1 MSLGNRLIVFLFYLG
16 FTIFPPSRL
25 SEKFKKS
32 ILHEHYCNA
41 LTISFI
47 SICCFIIAL
56 FIWVIGLI
64 SFAKYSPQS
73 LETETFILPSIIFV
87 LLFGLILWLIHVIGS
102 LFGKNIKI
110 FFVSKLNQVGRMLSV
125 SYFIHISF
133 LLMIL
138 IAVLISVH
146 SLNMS
151 INPQKPAKGY
161 MLYDDMGFVPKW
173 VFTLGF
179 YRVQLAAQSKWGVG
193 NVSIE
198 PISHESLKEALSNAS
213 FIFLAVHGYGSYGE
227 EYAGHFRFYNETH
240 DKVFFYGPDQ
250 IKSIGVGKNLKFVY
264 LAACYGGSLEKE
276 WSEVFNPAKI
286 KSFNR
291 ISVYPEHIYWLWIKL
306 PNILK
311 YSI

>member
-25 SEKFKKS
+25 SDKFKKS

-73 LETETFILPSIIFV
+73 LETETFIFPSIIFV
-87 LLFGLILWLIHVIGS
+87 LLFGIILWLIHVIGS

-110 FFVSKLNQVGRMLSV
+110 FFVSKLNQVGRMLSF

-138 IAVLISVH
+138 FVVLISVH
-146 SLNMS
+146 SSNMS
-151 INPQKPAKGY
+151 RNSQKPAKVY

-179 YRVQLAAQSKWGVG
+179 YRIQLAAQGKWGVG

-198 PISHESLKEALSNAS
+198 PISQESLKEALSNAS
-213 FIFLAVHGYGSYGE
+213 FIFLAVHGSGSYGK
-227 EYAGHFRFYNETH
+227 EYDGYFRFYNETR
-240 DKVFFYGPDQ
+240 DKVYLYGPDQ
-250 IKSIGVGKNLKFVY
+250 IRSIGIGNNLKFVY
-264 LAACYGGSLEKE
+264 LSACYGGILEKE

-291 ISVYPEHIYWLWIKL
+291 ISVYPEHIQWLWIKL
-306 PNILK
+306 PNILRHK
-311 YSI
+311 I